1 MRLLIVILALNA
13 LVFAQEPIPDGRD
26 PSKHEQC
33 IPNYYEGLN
42 PKGMQRLVDKP
53 TDSTDMSTFP
63 SLEHTVN
70 ISGIVDS
77 VVPIVTDSMLGD
89 IDLNSCVEYEING
102 EIHCHYSIVGYLGPS
117 SNQQEEVRHVL
128 LRNFKAY
135 FETESPMTKALD
147 SSWIYYPKKIELKV
161 GDSLYIKGY
170 SALFN
175 NTKKEVCTYFPS
187 AVVVGEYFVNP
198 TEDILSTPRSR
209 VLNVEKPKI
218 HNRDAGGRCVNDKKR
233 NVIRY

>member
-1 MRLLIVILALNA
+1 MRYIVVVILALNA
-13 LVFAQEPIPDGRD
+13 LVLAQGTFLDGRD
-26 PSKHEQC
+26 HEQC
-33 IPNYYEGLN
+33 IPNYDECLN
-42 PKGMQRLVDKP
+42 PKGMQRLVDDP

-77 VVPIVTDSMLGD
+77 VVPIVMDSMLGD
-89 IDLNSCVEYEING
+89 IDLNSCVEYEKNG
-102 EIHCHYSIVGYLGPS
+102 RTFCHYSIVGYLAPS
-117 SNQQEEVRHVL
+117 SNQQEKVRHVL

-147 SSWIYYPKKIELKV
+147 SSWIYYPQKIELKV
-161 GDSLYIKGY
+161 GDSLFIKGY

-175 NTKKEVCTYFPS
+175 NTRSKTSCLYIPS
-187 AVVVGEYFVNP
+187 AVVTGEYFVNP

-209 VLNVEKPKI
+209 VLKVEKPKF

>member
-1 MRLLIVILALNA
+1 MRLPVAILALNA
-13 LVFAQEPIPDGRD
+13 LVFAQGTIPDGRD

-33 IPNYYEGLN
+33 EPNYYECLN

-63 SLEHTVN
+63 SLKHTVN

-77 VVPIVTDSMLGD
+77 VVPIATDSMLGD
-89 IDLNSCVEYEING
+89 IDLNACVEYEING
-102 EIHCHYSIVGYLGPS
+102 ETHCHYSIVGYLNPS
-117 SNQQEEVRHVL
+117 SNRQEEVRHVF

-147 SSWIYYPKKIELKV
+147 SSWIYYPQKIELKV
-161 GDSLYIKGY
+161 GDSLFIKGY

-175 NTKKEVCTYFPS
+175 NAKNENCTYFPS
-187 AVVVGEYFVNP
+187 AVVTGEYFVNP

-209 VLNVEKPKI
+209 VLKVEKPRI

>member
-102 EIHCHYSIVGYLGPS
+102 EIHCHYSIVGYLDPS
-117 SNQQEEVRHVL
+117 SNRQEEVRHVL